1 MRGPEIPASLAL
13 YRAATSLAQPFA
25 GALVAHRA
33 RLGKEDLSRAGEREG
48 FAGRPRPPGR
58 LVWLHGA
65 SVGETVSLLP
75 IVARLCENSLNV
87 LVTSVTMT
95 SAGILARRLP
105 PGALHQYSPFDTPL
119 FMRRFLDHWRP
130 DLALFAESEL
140 WPNAIIESRRRDI
153 PLGLLNARMSERSLA
168 RWRRLPRTIAALTGC
183 FDLCLAQS
191 EVDAERYRFLGAHAV
206 STAGNLKYDVPPP
219 PADQVE
225 LASLRGMTAGRPTLL
240 AASTH
245 AGEEAILAQAHGGLA
260 ARFPGLL
267 TIIVPR
273 HPQRGGEAVAAVR
286 AAGLR
291 PALRSQGQAP
301 DGACDVYV
309 ADTMGEL
316 GLFYRLTPIVFMGK
330 SLVPHGGQN
339 PIEPAKLGAAILH
352 GPHVENFAGVYAVL
366 DEAGGARQISDGRAL
381 AEAFAELIVNPKG
394 LRDMA
399 RAAGLAVDKLT
410 GAVDRTMR
418 AIEPYL
424 AHLSLEAP

>member
-1 MRGPEIPASLAL
+1 MTSAGIPTTLRL
-13 YRAATSLAQPFA
+13 YRAVTRMGQPLA
-25 GALVAHRA
+25 GALLAHRA
-33 RLGKEDLSRAGEREG
+33 RLGKEDLSRAGERRG
-48 FAGRPRPPGR
+48 LAARPRPDGR

-75 IVARLCENSLNV
+75 IVARLCEKSLNV
-87 LVTSVTMT
+87 LVTSVTLT
-95 SAGILARRLP
+95 SAENLARRLP
-105 PGALHQYSPFDTPL
+105 PGALHQYAPFDAPL
-119 FMRRFLDHWRP
+119 FMQRFLDHWRP

-140 WPNAIIESRRRDI
+140 WPNAIIESRRRHV
-153 PLGLLNARMSERSLA
+153 PLALVNARMSERSLA
-168 RWRRLPRTIAALTGC
+168 RWRRLPRTIGALTGC

-191 EVDAERYRFLGAHAV
+191 EIDAERYRFLGAHTVIAV
-206 STAGNLKYDVPPP
+206 GNLKYDVPAP
-219 PADQVE
+219 PADQVA
-225 LASLRGMTAGRPTLL
+225 LASLRGMTAGRPMLL

-245 AGEEAILAQAHGGLA
+245 AGEEAILAETHRALA
-260 ARFPGLL
+260 GRFPGLL
-267 TIIVPR
+267 TIIAPR
-273 HPQRGGEAVAAVR
+273 HPERGGEVAAVVH

-291 PALRSQGQAP
+291 PALRSKRLGP
-301 DGACDVYV
+301 DSACDIYV

-352 GPHVENFAGVYAVL
+352 GPHVHNFAGVYEAL
-366 DEAGGARQISDGRAL
+366 DAAGGARQISDGRAL
-381 AEAFAELIVNPKG
+381 AAAFAEMIVNPKR

-399 RAAGLAVDKLT
+399 RAAAQAVERLT

-424 AHLSLEAP
+424 AYLAPQAR